1 MRAAGM
7 FVLAALA
14 VQAPVAHQAPHGR
27 VRSNAED
34 RLVKGL
40 KLDRAQ
46 EAEVRRALQSRRE
59 AIRRL
64 LDAPVDADVS
74 RVAAIQAITDRTS
87 ERIRAVLDDEQKRLY
102 GHGLPRKELAA
113 VEGHPDVEQWLN
125 ALRQKGN

>member
-1 MRAAGM
+1 MMRAAGV

-14 VQAPVAHQAPHGR
+14 VQAPVAHKAPHGR

-46 EAEVRRALQSRRE
+46 EAEVRRALQWRRD

-64 LDAPVDADVS
+64 LDAPVDPDVP

-87 ERIRAVLDDEQKRLY
+87 ERIRAVLSDEQKKLY
-102 GHGLPRKELAA
+102 GQALPRKDLAA
-113 VEGHPDVEQWLN
+113 AEGKPDVEQWLN
-125 ALRQKGN
+125 ALRKGR